1 MVNFIKIFCIVASF
15 LQDPLQNCANE
26 IKQSMKE
33 DPKYCQKL
41 IATHAEVTCNQW
53 YSYRN

>member
-41 IATHAEVTCNQW
+41 IATHAEVTYNQW
-53 YSYRN
+53 YS